1 MTGRQ
6 AILQY
11 LAGRNTFTPSQ
22 VAQAVGVPA
31 NRVTT
36 AANAMCQTG
45 ELILVSRQWRSN
57 TYQRPVANQ
66 RSINTIFDECR
77 NSDAMQRVLSV
88 YGRVQA

>member
-22 VAQAVGVPA
+22 VAQAVGVP
-31 NRVTT
+31 VTRIT
-36 AANAMCQTG
+36 AAANVMCQSG
-45 ELILVSRQWRSN
+45 ELILVSRQWRGN
-57 TYQRPVANQ
+57 TYQRPMANQ